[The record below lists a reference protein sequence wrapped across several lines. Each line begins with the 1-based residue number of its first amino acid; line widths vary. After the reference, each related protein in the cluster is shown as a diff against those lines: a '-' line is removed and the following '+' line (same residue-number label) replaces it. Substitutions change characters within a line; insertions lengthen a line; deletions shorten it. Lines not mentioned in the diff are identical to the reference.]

1 MGINSVY
8 TVNIDVVSVNIR
20 ATLAPDMEED
30 TQKLPIIDDAC
41 RGTYHHGDLHN
52 SLLEAADC
60 LLEQTGAARLSLREV
75 AKHAGVSHTAPYRHF
90 KNRAALLEAI
100 AIAGFRRLKNLL
112 ERAEASAPED
122 MVEQLR
128 AGGLAY
134 LKVAVNNPE
143 HTRLMFGGMMKEV
156 SEDSALYAAAED
168 TYNTLYRII
177 DTGRARGVF
186 GGSDTET
193 VVLAAW
199 SLVHG
204 LAMLILGTQKINPT
218 TPAELDALTGSIL
231 DTFLSGLR
239 A

>member
-1 MGINSVY
+1 
-8 TVNIDVVSVNIR
+8 
-20 ATLAPDMEED
+20 MEED
-30 TQKLPIIDDAC
+30 TLKLPTLGEPC
-41 RGTYHHGDLHN
+41 RDSYHHGDLHN
-52 SLLEAADC
+52 SLLEAADY
-60 LLEQTGAARLSLREV
+60 LLEQTGAAKLSLREV

-100 AIAGFRRLKNLL
+100 AIAGFRRLKILL
-112 ERAEASAPED
+112 EQAEASAPDD
-122 MVEQLR
+122 MVQQLL

-134 LKVAVNNPE
+134 LQVAVNNPE

-168 TYNTLYRII
+168 TYETLYRII
-177 DTGRARGVF
+177 DTGRARKVF

-204 LAMLILGTQKINPT
+204 LAMLILGTQKINPA
-218 TPAELDALTGSIL
+218 TPEELDEITRSVLE
-231 DTFLSGLR
+231 TFLTGLR

>member
-1 MGINSVY
+1 
-8 TVNIDVVSVNIR
+8 
-20 ATLAPDMEED
+20 MEEE
-30 TQKLPIIDDAC
+30 TQKLPVISDPS
-41 RGTYHHGDLHN
+41 RGSYHHGDLHN

-60 LLEQTGAARLSLREV
+60 LLEQTGAAKLSLREV

-100 AIAGFRRLKNLL
+100 AIAGFRRLKTLL
-112 ERAEASAPED
+112 EQAEASAPD
-122 MVEQLR
+122 DIVQQLR

-134 LKVAVNNPE
+134 LQVAVNNPE

-156 SEDSALYAAAED
+156 SEDSALFAAAED
-168 TYNTLYRII
+168 TYDTLYRII

-204 LAMLILGTQKINPT
+204 LTMLILGTQKVNPA
-218 TPAELDALTGSIL
+218 TPTELDAITRSVL
-231 DTFLSGLR
+231 DTFLNGLR

>member
-41 RGTYHHGDLHN
+41 RATYHHGDLHN

-60 LLEQTGAARLSLREV
+60 LLEQTGAAKLSLREV

-134 LKVAVNNPE
+134 LRVAVNNPE

-218 TPAELDALTGSIL
+218 TPAELDALTRSIL
-231 DTFLSGLR
+231 ETFLSGLR

>member
-1 MGINSVY
+1 
-8 TVNIDVVSVNIR
+8 
-20 ATLAPDMEED
+20 MEED
-30 TQKLPIIDDAC
+30 TQKLPVISDPSRAS
-41 RGTYHHGDLHN
+41 YHHGDLHN
-52 SLLEAADC
+52 SLLEAADY
-60 LLEQTGAARLSLREV
+60 LLEKTGAARLSLREV

-100 AIAGFRRLKNLL
+100 AMAGFRRLKALL
-112 ERAEASAPED
+112 EQAEASAPDD
-122 MVEQLR
+122 MAQQLR

-134 LKVAVNNPE
+134 LRVAVNNPE
-143 HTRLMFGGMMKEV
+143 HTRLMFGGMMKGV

-199 SLVHG
+199 SGVHG
-204 LAMLILGTQKINPT
+204 LAMLILGTQKINPA
-218 TPAELDALTGSIL
+218 TPAELDAITGSVL
-231 DTFLSGLR
+231 ETFLCGLR